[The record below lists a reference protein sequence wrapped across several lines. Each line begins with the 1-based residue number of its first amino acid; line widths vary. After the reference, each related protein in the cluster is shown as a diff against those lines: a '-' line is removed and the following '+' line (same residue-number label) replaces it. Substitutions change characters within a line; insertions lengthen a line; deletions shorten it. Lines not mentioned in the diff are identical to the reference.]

1 MEITHH
7 NKTSNNKIDYYLFY
21 YFKTTRLKDANIY
34 SVTMSIDYSKNV
46 NNFTFPDI
54 SLVEKVSAH
63 ELEQK
68 KEGHHF
74 RYYPERHLVRYLEF
88 EFLPSCV
95 YWFDTKKAYFG
106 MFAGIQNQRYSSQ
119 SFANTITLYVPDKNN
134 PFTPALIFPDDE
146 QLKKRL
152 NRSGNYTDDL
162 RTTYRTHSFGLDHR
176 NNAHVYVDLYSRYK
190 LYLLMLYDK
199 LWKEMGLIPDVMGH
213 IASFLKGTGPCGYE
227 LIWKL
232 QPSLSPY
239 LLGETH
245 PLFGGNN
252 EKKNYMLQSV

>member
-1 MEITHH
+1 
-7 NKTSNNKIDYYLFY
+7 
-21 YFKTTRLKDANIY
+21 
-34 SVTMSIDYSKNV
+34 MSIDYSKNV
-46 NNFTFPDI
+46 NKFTFSDI

-63 ELEQK
+63 ELEQE

-74 RYYPERHLVRYLEF
+74 RYYSERELVRYLEF

-95 YWFDTKKAYFG
+95 YWFDTKRAYFG
-106 MFAGIQNQRYSSQ
+106 LFRGITNRRYSGM
-119 SFANTITLYVPDKNN
+119 SFANTITLYCSDNNN
-134 PFTPALIFPDDE
+134 PLTPKPIYSNDLE
-146 QLKKRL
+146 LNKRM
-152 NRSGNYTDDL
+152 NTTHDYNKDL
-162 RTTYRTHSFGLDHR
+162 RSTYRTHSFGLDHR

-190 LYLLMLYDK
+190 LYLLMLYYK

-213 IASFLKGTGPCGYE
+213 IASFLKGTGPGGYE

-232 QPSLSPY
+232 QPSISPY

-252 EKKNYMLQSV
+252 EKKNYKLQSV